1 MLRWLIGT
9 SIRARIMVVVLG
21 AGVLVLGVVQ
31 LRDMPRDTLPEFTP
45 VQVEVQTEALGL
57 SAEETEQL
65 ITVPLEQDMLNGVS
79 FMDNIRSETLPG
91 LSKIVVTFQPGTS
104 LAVARQ
110 VVNERLVQ
118 AVIGVPVVGSG
129 HQEIQPL
136 SSESRTMLIRLSSK
150 TRSLL
155 DLSTLARW
163 TIRPALLSVPGVANV
178 TAWGQRDEQLQ
189 VRVDP
194 AKLHDR
200 GVSLDQIIS
209 TTGNSLWA
217 SPLTFLEAS
226 TPGSGGFFETPTQ
239 RLGVQHI
246 QPIKTAKD
254 LAKVVLEPP
263 AGAPGATTSGTRLG
277 DVATVVRDHPL
288 LIGDAVFKD
297 GPGLLLMVEKLP
309 GANTVEVTRALQDKL
324 DELEPGL
331 QGVKANASFYR
342 PAAYIQASDSNLNT
356 ALIIGAVLALLAL
369 GAYLFNL
376 RTLAVSLASVILAL
390 AAAVLV
396 LSMRGETINAMVLAG
411 LVLALVVLVDDA
423 VVSADTIRRD
433 LVRAQ
438 GDDAEVATTRRFLG
452 ATVAVRRPLLYATVI
467 AVLALTPI
475 FVLTGETGAF
485 LPPLAFSYGAAVV
498 ASLVVALT
506 VTPALAMLL
515 LPRKRRAPR
524 MSPLERWLQ
533 PRGARLVD
541 RLVRTPGPG
550 LIAGIV
556 LVVIAVGLLPVLH
569 RNSSLVP
576 AFQDR
581 DLVVQLTGAP
591 GTSLTE
597 TDRVAARMSREL
609 STLDG
614 VDTVAGHVGRAVLG
628 DRTVDAS
635 SGELWVK
642 IKSSADYDNT
652 VSSIE
657 RVARGYPG
665 LQSSVLTYPKER
677 INAVLRT
684 PDGMAGKDLTVRVFG
699 ENLNVLQ
706 RQARKLSAR
715 LAKIDGV
722 TAPRVETPVEEPA
735 LQVNVD
741 IDKARALGIKPGD
754 VRRGAATVLSGLRV
768 GFLFQQ
774 QKVFDVVVWGTPA
787 TRNSVSNVDGVLIDR
802 PDGQGTVRLGDVATV
817 KMVPSPTVIKRR
829 DSSRAI
835 DIGLDVSGRG
845 TGAVATD
852 VRDVLRSEAFPLQ
865 YHAEL
870 LNDYADKQSDKLL
883 FIGLCLAAVLGIFL
897 ILQAAL
903 RSWLLAALLLVLLPG
918 ALAGGVV
925 AALINGNLVSL
936 GTLVGF
942 LAVLALAVRQSVVL
956 LNRCQER
963 KHEAGDTMSPE
974 LVRAALRERLAPVGL
989 TAISIALVFLPF
1001 LLMGDVAGT
1010 EVVEPMAAVII
1021 GGLVT
1026 AVAFSL
1032 AVVPALYLRFGAYR
1046 GEDPDMFAD
1055 LTVTG
1060 FDEDVDPDEDAARLA
1075 ATVD

>member
-31 LRDMPRDTLPEFTP
+31 LRDMPRDSLPEFSP

-65 ITVPLEQDMLNGVS
+65 ITVPLEQDMLNGVA

-91 LSKIVVTFQPGTS
+91 LSKIVLTFQPGTT

-118 AVIGVPVVGSG
+118 AVIGVPAVGSG
-129 HQEIQPL
+129 HQEVQPI
-136 SSESRTMLIRLSSK
+136 SSDGRTMLIRLSSK

-189 VRVDP
+189 VQVDP
-194 AKLHDR
+194 AQLHAK
-200 GVSLDQIIS
+200 GVTLDQIIS
-209 TTGNSLWA
+209 TAGNSLWA

-246 QPIKTAKD
+246 QPIQTAKD
-254 LAKVVLEPP
+254 LAKVALEPAAGAP
-263 AGAPGATTSGTRLG
+263 AGATTGTRLG

-288 LIGDAVFKD
+288 LIGDAVFKH
-297 GPGLLLMVEKLP
+297 GPGLLLMVQKLP

-324 DELEPGL
+324 DELKPGL
-331 QGVKANASFYR
+331 QGVQVNASFYR
-342 PAAYIQASDSNLNT
+342 PAAYIQAADANLQT

-376 RTLAVSLASVILAL
+376 RVLAVSLVSVVLAL
-390 AAAVLV
+390 AAAVAV
-396 LSMRGETINAMVLAG
+396 VSWRGETLNAMVLAG

-438 GDDAEVATTRRFLG
+438 GDNAEVATARRFLG
-452 ATVAVRRPLLYATVI
+452 AMVEARRPLMYATVI
-467 AVLALTPI
+467 ALLALAPI

-485 LPPLAFSYGAAVV
+485 LPPFAFTYGAAVV

-506 VTPALAMLL
+506 VSPALAMML
-515 LPRKRRAPR
+515 LPRTPRPRRT
-524 MSPLERWLQ
+524 SPLERWLQ
-533 PRGARLVD
+533 PRGDRLVD
-541 RLVRTPGPG
+541 RLVRAPGPG

-556 LVVIAVGLLPVLH
+556 LVVIGVGLIPVLN

-576 AFQDR
+576 ELRAR

-591 GTSLTE
+591 GTALAE

-609 STLDG
+609 SALPG
-614 VDTVAGHVGRAVLG
+614 VDTVAGHVGRALLG
-628 DRTVDAS
+628 DQTVDANA
-635 SGELWVK
+635 GELWVK
-642 IKSSADYDNT
+642 MKSSADYDAT
-652 VSSIE
+652 LSSIE
-657 RVARGYPG
+657 SVARGYPG
-665 LQSSVLTYPKER
+665 LQSSVLTYPRER

-684 PDGMAGKDLTVRVFG
+684 PDAMPGKDLTVRVFG
-699 ENLNVLQ
+699 EDLNVLD
-706 RQARKLSAR
+706 RQARELSTR
-715 LAKIDGV
+715 LTKIDGV
-722 TAPRVETPVEEPA
+722 KAPHVETSVNEPS
-735 LQVNVD
+735 LKIDVD
-741 IDKARALGIKPGD
+741 LDKAQALGIKPGD

-774 QKVFDVVVWGTPA
+774 QKVFDVVVWGIPA
-787 TRNSVSNVDGVLIDR
+787 TRNSIGDINNLLIDR
-802 PDGQGTVRLGDVATV
+802 PDGQGQVRLGDVATV
-817 KMVPSPTVIKRR
+817 KMVSSPTVIKRR
-829 DSSRAI
+829 DSSRAV
-835 DIGLDVSGRG
+835 DIGLDVSGRSS
-845 TGAVATD
+845 GAVASD
-852 VRDVLRSEAFPLQ
+852 VRDVLRSHAFPLE

-870 LNDYADKQSDKLL
+870 LNDYSDNQSNDLL
-883 FIGLCLAAVLGIFL
+883 FIGLCIAAALGVFL

-903 RSWLLAALLLVLLPG
+903 RSWLLAALLFLLLPG

-925 AALINGNLVSL
+925 AALINGNLVSIGSL
-936 GTLVGF
+936 MGF
-942 LAVLALAVRQSVVL
+942 LAVLALAARQSVAL
-956 LNRCQER
+956 LNRCQDR
-963 KHEAGDTMSPE
+963 KHEAGDTMSPDV
-974 LVRAALRERLAPVGL
+974 VRDSVRERLAPIGL
-989 TAISIALVFLPF
+989 TAVVVALVFLPF
-1001 LLMGDVAGT
+1001 LVMGDVAGT
-1010 EVVEPMAAVII
+1010 ELVEPMAAVIL

-1032 AVVPALYLRFGAYR
+1032 AVVPALYLRFGAR
-1046 GEDPDMFAD
+1046 SGEDPDMFAD

-1060 FDEDVDPDEDAARLA
+1060 FAEDVDPDEGAGRVPV
-1075 ATVD
+1075 TVS